1 MKGVVTRTIAINL
14 LAVAVFLVA
23 FSFKPNANH
32 SAIASE
38 PFWSG
43 DMQERY
49 YSHCVTVLMRTDTR
63 LYPDA
68 VHKAF
73 CDCQITEAEKWL
85 RASDMTFILAAI
97 DGESHAE
104 LTARALALPK
114 SERMGSEKR
123 MGQYTKSSTQT
134 CSKALQ
140 DAVAEIINAQ

>member
-1 MKGVVTRTIAINL
+1 MKGAVARPIAVNL
-14 LAVAVFLVA
+14 LAVAVLLFA
-23 FSFKPNANH
+23 FGFKPSTNH

-49 YSHCVTVLMRTDTR
+49 YRHCVTQVMRTR
-63 LYPDA
+63 SRIYPDA

-73 CDCQITEAEKWL
+73 CDCQISEAEKWL
-85 RASDMTFILAAI
+85 RASDMTFILAYI

-114 SERMGSEKR
+114 SEARGSERR

-134 CSKALQ
+134 CGKALL